1 MSIHAPGRIG
11 ICQGAARRGMGA
23 VAGAGR
29 GGLGRALAKVFPSTT
44 PLGSPRRGGVPG
56 LSMTSM
62 IDVLVVLTVFLLL
75 TFTSSAECGCTR
87 DLSHLP
93 MGGNTDEMLDAPI
106 VHVSALGI
114 TLDGT
119 PVASADEMTAM
130 VARAQRIDTLFNSLK
145 AKHETSNILSP
156 NRPPPTHVVIAI
168 DGEVPA
174 GVVKSIVL
182 TASRSGYPSIDFMV
196 HAAPRG

>member
-1 MSIHAPGRIG
+1 MIHAPGRAGIG
-11 ICQGAARRGMGA
+11 RGARG
-23 VAGAGR
+23 VGAGR
-29 GGLGRALAKVFPSTT
+29 RGGVGRALAKIFPSTA
-44 PLGSPRRGGVPG
+44 PVGGLRRPSMPSI
-56 LSMTSM
+56 SMTSM

-75 TFTSSAECGCTR
+75 TFTSSSECGCIR
-87 DLSHLP
+87 DLSRLP
-93 MGGNTDEMLDAPI
+93 VGGNTEEIVDAPI
-106 VHVSALGI
+106 VHVSAAGI

-119 PVASADEMTAM
+119 PIASADEMAAM

-145 AKHETSNILSP
+145 SKHEVSKMLAP
-156 NRPPPTHVVIAI
+156 NRPPPTHVVLAI
-168 DGEVPA
+168 DGDVPA